1 MNYHNRFTDR
11 HMIPFAS
18 MQPFASGLYIPI
30 QSEIVSEMQIDDHA
44 FDRMTLR
51 LEDDERKQIIQ
62 KIESVWNRVQDCMK
76 KDVGVIAM
84 RISDIRMTDNSGYE
98 SNGDSIVG
106 IVRKGCLKTVMLRRL
121 SQPMTKN
128 ALRVDKIKWG
138 FKAPKANKRA
148 YKGKR
153 F

>member
-1 MNYHNRFTDR
+1 
-11 HMIPFAS
+11 
-18 MQPFASGLYIPI
+18 
-30 QSEIVSEMQIDDHA
+30 MQIDDHA

-51 LEDDERKQIIQ
+51 LEDEERKQIIQ
-62 KIESVWNRVQDCMK
+62 KIESVWNRVENCLK

-106 IVRKGCLKTVMLRRL
+106 TVRKGRLKTVMLRRL
-121 SQPMTKN
+121 SQPMTKD

-138 FKAPKANKRA
+138 FKAPKANKGA
-148 YKGKR
+148 YKRRR

>member
-1 MNYHNRFTDR
+1 
-11 HMIPFAS
+11 
-18 MQPFASGLYIPI
+18 
-30 QSEIVSEMQIDDHA
+30 MQIDDHA

-51 LEDDERKQIIQ
+51 LEDDERKQIIE
-62 KIESVWNRVQDCMK
+62 KIESVWNRVQDCLK
-76 KDVGVIAM
+76 KDVGIIAM
-84 RISDIRMTDNSGYE
+84 RIGDIRMTDNSGYE

-121 SQPMTKN
+121 SQPMTKES
-128 ALRVDKIKWG
+128 LRVDKIKWG

-148 YKGKR
+148 YKRKR

>member
-1 MNYHNRFTDR
+1 MR
-11 HMIPFAS
+11 
-18 MQPFASGLYIPI
+18 
-30 QSEIVSEMQIDDHA
+30 IDDHA

-51 LEDDERKQIIQ
+51 LEDDERKQIIE
-62 KIESVWNRVQDCMK
+62 KIESVWNRVQDCLK
-76 KDVGVIAM
+76 KDIGIIAM

-121 SQPMTKN
+121 SQPMTKDS
-128 ALRVDKIKWG
+128 LRVNKIKWG
-138 FKAPKANKRA
+138 FKVPKANKRA

>member
-1 MNYHNRFTDR
+1 
-11 HMIPFAS
+11 
-18 MQPFASGLYIPI
+18 
-30 QSEIVSEMQIDDHA
+30 MQIDDHA

-121 SQPMTKN
+121 SQPMTKD

>member
-1 MNYHNRFTDR
+1 
-11 HMIPFAS
+11 
-18 MQPFASGLYIPI
+18 
-30 QSEIVSEMQIDDHA
+30 MQIDDHA

-51 LEDDERKQIIQ
+51 LEDDERKQIIE
-62 KIESVWNRVQDCMK
+62 KIESVWNRVQDCLK

-121 SQPMTKN
+121 SQPMTKDS
-128 ALRVDKIKWG
+128 LRVDKIKWG
-138 FKAPKANKRA
+138 FKAPKANKRV
-148 YKGKR
+148 YKRKR